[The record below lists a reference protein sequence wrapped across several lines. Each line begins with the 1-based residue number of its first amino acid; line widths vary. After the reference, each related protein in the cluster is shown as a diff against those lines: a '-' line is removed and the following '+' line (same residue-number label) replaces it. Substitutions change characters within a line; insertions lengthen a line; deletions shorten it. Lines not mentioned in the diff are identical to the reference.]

1 MEAYDILSQII
12 GNLPVKFLLRFKSV
26 SKSWN
31 TIISESQFAKTD
43 LDLSKIAS
51 EIVWRP
57 KKKLILLHKNDGVFE
72 FRNLEN
78 PRIAMGEQVFP
89 LKRFRNPSALCLC
102 HCLVLMKTPIDDIE
116 YALWNPC
123 TNEYRTFICPYPNGM
138 TPLGCGLCYDSRSS
152 EHKVILIFTSFYVVY
167 YVKRNYWMNKKP
179 IVVSREIALDERS
192 QEWSPGI
199 TVNGVVYWSLSS
211 SGIRSWNPVMEI
223 NCETADFGY
232 RFARDVIL
240 LGCIRNGE
248 IVFRAG
254 GKLVIYDPKRCNFEY
269 IKIPICS
276 ESFYLLKSRCGLVD
290 NHIVDNQG
298 VHLYVVKHSSIR
310 ALLGIVAM
318 HNLELEQLDVK
329 IAFLHG
335 ELEEDIYM

>member
-199 TVNGVVYWSLSS
+199 TVNGVVGCVGLYSGS
-211 SGIRSWNPVMEI
+211 SGFFGVISYELLIWIMNQGSWNPVMEI

-254 GKLVIYDPKRCNFEY
+254 GKLVIYDPKR
-269 IKIPICS
+269 
-276 ESFYLLKSRCGLVD
+276 
-290 NHIVDNQG
+290 
-298 VHLYVVKHSSIR
+298 
-310 ALLGIVAM
+310 
-318 HNLELEQLDVK
+318 
-329 IAFLHG
+329 
-335 ELEEDIYM
+335 